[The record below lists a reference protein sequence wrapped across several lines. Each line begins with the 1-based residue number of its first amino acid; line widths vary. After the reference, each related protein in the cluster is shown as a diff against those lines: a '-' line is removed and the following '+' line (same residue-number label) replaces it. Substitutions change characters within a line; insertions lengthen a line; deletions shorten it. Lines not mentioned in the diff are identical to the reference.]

1 MEKIKVQK
9 LFHLKNCPP
18 KSHRVRS
25 SSTSSPIKK
34 NKREGRALYR
44 QQKCHRRRRRKK
56 EAAAKV
62 LSGAGLLSL
71 EAQNDPISF
80 KRAAAY
86 SHAVYPP

>member
-34 NKREGRALYR
+34 KTKEKVVPFTVNRNVTEGGGGGRKKQ
-44 QQKCHRRRRRKK
+44 QQKSSV
-56 EAAAKV
+56 V
-62 LSGAGLLSL
+62 LGYYL
-71 EAQNDPISF
+71 
-80 KRAAAY
+80 
-86 SHAVYPP
+86 

>member
-1 MEKIKVQK
+1 MQK
-9 LFHLKNCPP
+9 RRSCPF
-18 KSHRVRS
+18 
-25 SSTSSPIKK
+25 
-34 NKREGRALYR
+34 R
-44 QQKCHRRRRRKK
+44 QQKCHQRRRRKK
-56 EAAAKV
+56 EAAAIV